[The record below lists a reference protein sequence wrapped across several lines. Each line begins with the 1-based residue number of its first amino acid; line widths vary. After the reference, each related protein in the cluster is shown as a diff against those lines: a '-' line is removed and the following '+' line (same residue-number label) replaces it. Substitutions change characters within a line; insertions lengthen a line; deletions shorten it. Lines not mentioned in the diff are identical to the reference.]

1 MTSVLKVSDFAD
13 HARIWVWGRSLEKNI
28 LGFWSVDLMRIY
40 EDLKEEKEEDYKYV
54 QMGMHT
60 ERFWTI
66 LTWENY

>member
-1 MTSVLKVSDFAD
+1 
-13 HARIWVWGRSLEKNI
+13 
-28 LGFWSVDLMRIY
+28 MRIY